1 MSKSGIH
8 YIHPL
13 YATIRQKGTKYLLG
27 GNKMNQLMNTD
38 IKMTSLDIAEI
49 VGKDHKNVMRDIR
62 NEIESLGTKTGE
74 LIFEP
79 TSYTDKSNREKPCYE
94 FGKDGAM
101 QLALKY
107 DAKTRYKV
115 IKRIEELESGQ
126 AQQAKPSYMI
136 DDPVKRAETWIDEQ
150 KEKQEIETKNK
161 MLEQR
166 VSEYEPK
173 VTYVDE
179 ILKSTNT
186 VTVSQIAEDYG
197 MTGQE
202 MNKVLHQIGIQYKTG
217 GQWLLYSRHK
227 GNGYTRSNTVDV
239 THSDGRQSVKMH
251 TKWTQKGR
259 LFIYESLKANNIL
272 PLMDIN
278 YKKNKQLEGVI

>member
-1 MSKSGIH
+1 
-8 YIHPL
+8 
-13 YATIRQKGTKYLLG
+13 
-27 GNKMNQLMNTD
+27 MNQLMNID

-49 VGKDHKNVMRDIR
+49 VEKKHQHIMRDIR
-62 NEIESLGTKTGE
+62 NEIETLGEEIGQS
-74 LIFEP
+74 IFGR
-79 TSYTDKSNREKPCYE
+79 TSYTDKSNRQKPCYE
-94 FGKDGAM
+94 FSKDGAM

-126 AQQAKPSYMI
+126 AQKAKPSYMI

-150 KEKQEIETKNK
+150 KEKQQLETTNQ

-166 VSEYEPK
+166 VAEYEPK

-179 ILKSTNT
+179 ILKSKNT

-197 MTGQE
+197 MTGTE

-217 GQWLLYSRHK
+217 GQWLLYSSHK
-227 GNGYTRSNTVDV
+227 GNGYTRSNTVDI
-239 THSDGRQSVKMH
+239 THRNGSQSVKMH

-259 LFIYESLKANNIL
+259 LFIYESLKDNGVL
-272 PLMDIN
+272 PLMDI
-278 YKKNKQLEGVI
+278 KLNKESELVGVDK